1 MFSGLS
7 NYLKK
12 ILPKR
17 LFYRALLI
25 VAIPVLVLQLVI
37 TIVFFDS
44 LWIKTNKGMTRTLVN
59 EISTFIEAY
68 ESEQENKQELLDL
81 FSIFLDL
88 NIEFTNN
95 EKLQNTDTER
105 WFSPIDR
112 TLRRELKSKFGLNEY
127 WFDTTSYKELID
139 LRIKYE
145 DGYFKFLVPKDRVAS
160 SSARIFALWITVPAI
175 IMVII
180 SLIFLKNQTRPIT
193 NLARAAERFG
203 KGENIEE
210 FKPSGALEIR
220 QAGHEFD
227 KMRKR
232 IERHINQRTE
242 MLSGISHDLRTPLTR
257 MKLQLA
263 FIKDKETVNK
273 LTEDINE
280 MEKMLNEY
288 LQFTSSSYVEK
299 DEMFNLSEL
308 ISEVIEKYNNENISQ
323 NLFNGVN
330 NAFAEKA
337 GDGVNILTK
346 EVDTLPNIAKN
357 YSEENV
363 SWVAVGDENYGE
375 GSSREHAAMEPRF
388 RGCKVVLVKSFA
400 RIHEA
405 NLKKQGILPLVF
417 EDKNDYEKIEQFDKM
432 TIGSLKDIAV
442 DTPVEIILE
451 KENGET
457 ETIEANHSLSEDQIA
472 WFFAGSAL
480 NYIKSK

>member
-7 NYLKK
+7 SFLKD

-25 VAIPVLVLQLVI
+25 VAVPVLVLQLII

-44 LWIKTNKGMTRTLVN
+44 LWIKTNKGMTRALVN
-59 EISTFIEAY
+59 EINFFVEVYDNEKT
-68 ESEQENKQELLDL
+68 NKDELKNL
-81 FSIFLDL
+81 FSLFIDL
-88 NIEFTNN
+88 NIELVINKN
-95 EKLQNTDTER
+95 LEKNYSER

-112 TLRRELKSKFGLNEY
+112 TLRRELKSNFGTGEF

-139 LRIKYE
+139 LRIKYQ
-145 DGYFKFLVPKDRVAS
+145 DGYFKFLVPKDRVTS
-160 SSARIFALWITVPAI
+160 SSARIFALWITVPAF

-203 KGENIEE
+203 KGEDIEE

-232 IERHINQRTE
+232 ILRHLNQRTE

-257 MKLQLA
+257 MKLQIA
-263 FIKDKETVNK
+263 FIKDKDLATK
-273 LTEDINE
+273 LAEDINE

-308 ISEVIEKYNNENISQ
+308 IEEIVIKYNNENIQ
-323 NLFNGVN
+323 KDLLPRVYINGRKNLINRCLN
-330 NAFAEKA
+330 NIIDNALKYGNKVEVKLSKENT
-337 GDGVNILTK
+337 NILIIIDDDGSGIPKK
-346 EVDTLPNIAKN
+346 EYKNVFKPFYKIDKGRADSKSSVGLGLSIA
-357 YSEENV
+357 S
-363 SWVAVGDENYGE
+363 
-375 GSSREHAAMEPRF
+375 
-388 RGCKVVLVKSFA
+388 
-400 RIHEA
+400 
-405 NLKKQGILPLVF
+405 
-417 EDKNDYEKIEQFDKM
+417 
-432 TIGSLKDIAV
+432 DI
-442 DTPVEIILE
+442 TRSHGGNIIL
-451 KENGET
+451 
-457 ETIEANHSLSEDQIA
+457 D
-472 WFFAGSAL
+472 
-480 NYIKSK
+480 KSKMNGLSVKIFLPV

>member
-7 NYLKK
+7 DYLKK

-25 VAIPVLVLQLVI
+25 VAIPILVLQLVI
-37 TIVFFDS
+37 TFVFFDS
-44 LWIKTNKGMTRTLVN
+44 LWIKTNKGMTRTLIN

-68 ESEQENKQELLDL
+68 GNEQTNKKELKDL
-81 FSIFLDL
+81 FSLFLDL

-95 EKLQNTDTER
+95 EKLQAIETER

-112 TLRRELKSKFGLNEY
+112 TLRRELKSKFGLNKY

-139 LRIKYE
+139 LRIKFE
-145 DGYFKFLVPKDRVAS
+145 EGYFKFLVPKDRVTS

-203 KGENIEE
+203 KGEKIEE

-220 QAGHEFD
+220 QAGYEFD
-227 KMRKR
+227 KMKKR

-263 FIKDKETVNK
+263 FINDKETVKK
-273 LTEDINE
+273 LTEDIDE

-288 LQFTSSSYVEK
+288 LQFTSSSYVDK

-308 ISEVIEKYNNENISQ
+308 ISEVIKKYNNDNISQ
-323 NLFNGVN
+323 NIIPRIYFNGRKN
-330 NAFAEKA
+330 LINRCLGNLIDNAIKYANKVEISLNKKNSNLFITIDD
-337 GDGVNILTK
+337 DGPGISKK
-346 EVDTLPNIAKN
+346 E
-357 YSEENV
+357 YENV
-363 SWVAVGDENYGE
+363 FKPFYKIDKGRAGSKSSVGLGLSI
-375 GSSREHAAMEPRF
+375 SSDII
-388 RGCKVVLVKSFA
+388 KS
-400 RIHEA
+400 H
-405 NLKKQGILPLVF
+405 G
-417 EDKNDYEKIEQFDKM
+417 
-432 TIGSLKDIAV
+432 GDIM
-442 DTPVEIILE
+442 LE
-451 KENGET
+451 KSKMNGLRVK
-457 ETIEANHSLSEDQIA
+457 IFLPV
-472 WFFAGSAL
+472 
-480 NYIKSK
+480 